1 MLAGFFFGTQF
12 IFIEYMKLCTDNTHS
27 CSGMYNIISYTL
39 PPSPLLSPLSPTDID
54 YIFGHYSGILLASTL
69 YFIIYGLIMR
79 NKPRVYPKV
88 ILPGL
93 LSGIMWGIAMG

>member
-39 PPSPLLSPLSPTDID
+39 PPSPLLSSPLSLLQ
-54 YIFGHYSGILLASTL
+54 ILTIYLA
-69 YFIIYGLIMR
+69 IIV
-79 NKPRVYPKV
+79 VYC
-88 ILPGL
+88 
-93 LSGIMWGIAMG
+93 